1 MEADFHRNTFVWK
14 KAIYKNEGKTYENLL
29 VLLENINLEE
39 LKQITFEKETLINDI
54 DKIIN

>member
-1 MEADFHRNTFVWK
+1 MFD
-14 KAIYKNEGKTYENLL
+14 NLL

-39 LKQITFEKETLINDI
+39 LKQITFEKETLLNDI